1 MDEKFGKFGE
11 GKFGH
16 GGDFVGLE
24 LDYGKFWT
32 WRVLQVTYICKT
44 VLVESEEFEFR
55 ELDCRHCGNIIY
67 TEVDILN

>member
-1 MDEKFGKFGE
+1 M
-11 GKFGH
+11 
-16 GGDFVGLE
+16 
-24 LDYGKFWT
+24 
-32 WRVLQVTYICKT
+32 LQVTYICKT